1 VARPT
6 LNQGLIRFLDPGPAA
21 NEADHDRYTEEMVAA
36 INEDGTAFFSMGA
49 WQGRRLMRISVVNW
63 RTSDDD
69 VRRTVE
75 AVAWV
80 LTRKRAG

>member
-1 VARPT
+1 
-6 LNQGLIRFLDPGPAA
+6 
-21 NEADHDRYTEEMVAA
+21 MVAA

-49 WQGRRLMRISVVNW
+49 WQERRVMRISVVNW

-75 AVAWV
+75 AVARV
-80 LTRKRAG
+80 LARRRAA